1 MNPKKINLNA
11 ISHWRPLTVPES
23 DTLLL
28 TNHLGVGLT
37 HMIAG
42 QRWGPVTAT
51 FTRSI
56 RLRKMAFHFPMER
69 GMLGDMNSSY
79 QHLLS
84 WPEDLQVSLWSLHN
98 MTEVCHPQVFFTLSH
113 ISIGPPTG
121 FTYHTSWCFTTD
133 ALSLIMLYIALY
145 LAQM

>member
-11 ISHWRPLTVPES
+11 ISHWRLLTVPEP

-28 TNHLGVGLT
+28 TNHHGVGLT
-37 HMIAG
+37 HMVAG

-56 RLRKMAFHFPMER
+56 HHRKMTFHFPLER

-79 QHLLS
+79 QLLLS
-84 WPEDLQVSLWSLHN
+84 WPEDWQVSLWSLHN
-98 MTEVCHPQVFFTLSH
+98 TTEVCHPQVFFTLRH
-113 ISIGPPTG
+113 ISIGPSTG
-121 FTYHTSWCFTTD
+121 FAYRTSWLFATD
-133 ALSLIMLYIALY
+133 ALSLIMLCIALY